1 MFLVV
6 LKDTKNIQG
15 ANNFTFV
22 IGIARDN
29 MKLQ

>member
-1 MFLVV
+1 MFLGI
-6 LKDTKNIQG
+6 LEDTKYIQG
-15 ANNFTFV
+15 ANNFIFM